1 MQYTCNAALH
11 VYYCS
16 YYEEP
21 QLLPQEDGVDKTEHI
36 VSAGQGNRVGL
47 NGSDAGAL
55 YGSLYA
61 VPESMGVGRLPELQN
76 WSRADFDTTTR
87 FRRM

>member
-21 QLLPQEDGVDKTEHI
+21 QLLPQEDGVDKKEHI

-47 NGSDAGAL
+47 NGSDAGGCMGASMHSQKVWVL
-55 YGSLYA
+55 AGSL
-61 VPESMGVGRLPELQN
+61 N
-76 WSRADFDTTTR
+76 
-87 FRRM
+87 FRIGPGLTLI